1 MATAELTEHNLD
13 EWTISLGGAIF
24 DSFGASTV
32 LSITQEPIYTK
43 VVSGDG
49 RVTRSKTLDRSA
61 TISITVMSSSMANDF
76 MTALANVDM
85 LGKNGAGVV
94 PFLAVDGSGRAV
106 YEASKAWI
114 SGWPDI
120 EVGREAAEYTWT
132 IEASKLVR
140 YDGGSR
146 GL

>member
-24 DSFGASTV
+24 DGFGASTV
-32 LSITQEPIYTK
+32 LAITQEPIFTK

-76 MTALANVDM
+76 MTALANVDL

-94 PFLAVDGSGRAV
+94 PFLATDGSGRAV

-114 SGWPDI
+114 SAWPD
-120 EVGREAAEYTWT
+120 VDVQREATEYTWT
-132 IEASKLVR
+132 IECSKLVR